1 MTGHDDDSGRLS
13 PLPIRPRPVTGETVS
28 SYVRRLAIAS
38 HLRPS
43 YLRGYLAGPPAYLH
57 GIRPER
63 LAALSVRT
71 VDVLERTLTG
81 PARQPPRQPSRS
93 ITRAADKPGLFAAIR
108 RDAEDGHSIRALA
121 ARHRVHRRTI
131 RQALAGPVPPPRK
144 TPQRTSALDRLHAPI
159 MTMLTSEPRLAIRQV
174 WERLLDEHDANVSYA
189 SVRDY
194 VMHLR
199 AGILGQ
205 DA

>member
-1 MTGHDDDSGRLS
+1 
-13 PLPIRPRPVTGETVS
+13 
-28 SYVRRLAIAS
+28 
-38 HLRPS
+38 
-43 YLRGYLAGPPAYLH
+43 
-57 GIRPER
+57 
-63 LAALSVRT
+63 
-71 VDVLERTLTG
+71 
-81 PARQPPRQPSRS
+81 
-93 ITRAADKPGLFAAIR
+93 
-108 RDAEDGHSIRALA
+108 
-121 ARHRVHRRTI
+121 
-131 RQALAGPVPPPRK
+131 
-144 TPQRTSALDRLHAPI
+144 